1 MLRDGLE
8 FNPLTG
14 VAGRDGVMPMHLAL
28 VVNRSAGTFR
38 RLPVEATVAGVAQAL
53 RDGGHRVTVE
63 VVGRRDL
70 AAALSAV
77 AARTDV
83 DAVVVGG
90 GDGSVLTAVLA
101 GLGRQ
106 RPIGVLPLGT
116 LNLFARDLGLPLDPV
131 EAARLLASAGVAEID
146 LAEVNGLP
154 FIIWASL
161 GMHPWMVR
169 RRDHLQR
176 EGMAKWPAMALAAFR
191 ALRRHPMIA
200 VTLALGGGGAVALE
214 TPLMVI
220 TNNAWRE
227 ETPPLSRA
235 ALDRGELE
243 VHTARGSSRL
253 ALLWLAV
260 RALLGRW
267 RTSPLLDTYV
277 AREVRVVTRSRRAMV
292 SLDGEVTV
300 LRSPLVFKVK
310 PGALKVLKP

>member
-1 MLRDGLE
+1 MADIVR
-8 FNPLTG
+8 
-14 VAGRDGVMPMHLAL
+14 
-28 VVNRSAGTFR
+28 
-38 RLPVEATVAGVAQAL
+38 AL
-53 RDGGHRVTVE
+53 REGGHEVTAE
-63 VVGRRDL
+63 VVGRRGL
-70 AAALSAV
+70 ARALSAV
-77 AARTDV
+77 AVRPGI

-90 GDGSVLTAVLA
+90 GDGTLLTAVLA
-101 GLGRQ
+101 GLGRE
-106 RPIGVLPLGT
+106 RPLGVLPLGT

-131 EAARLLASAGVAEID
+131 EAAGLLAGAEVADID

-176 EGMAKWPAMALAAFR
+176 EGMGKWPAMALAAFR
-191 ALRRHPMIA
+191 ALRRYPIID
-200 VTLALGGGGAVALE
+200 VTLTLDSGTVAVE

-227 ETPPLSRA
+227 VRPPLSRV

-243 VHTARGSSRL
+243 VHAARGSSRL
-253 ALLWLAV
+253 SLLWLAL

-267 RTSPLLDTYV
+267 KTSQLLDTYV
-277 AREVRVVTRSRRAMV
+277 AREVRVSTRTRRAMV

-300 LRSPLVFKVK
+300 LRSPLVFKLR